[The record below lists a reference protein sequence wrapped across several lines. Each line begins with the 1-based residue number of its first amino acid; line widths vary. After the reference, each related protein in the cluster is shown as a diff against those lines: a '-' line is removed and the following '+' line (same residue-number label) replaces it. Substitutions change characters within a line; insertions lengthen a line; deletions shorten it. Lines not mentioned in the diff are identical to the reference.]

1 MPAGRPTK
9 YDPKMCEQLIEC
21 GKQGF
26 SVNEM
31 ASYIGI
37 HKDTLY
43 DWVKTNTDFSDS
55 LKIAVQESQT
65 WWENKGREA
74 TFNGKD
80 FNSTAYI
87 FQMKNRFREDYSDVN
102 KHEVKTDN
110 PLVIVTTQP
119 PDNDGNDKAN
129 G

>member
-1 MPAGRPTK
+1 
-9 YDPKMCEQLIEC
+9 MCEQLIEC

>member
-9 YDPKMCEQLIEC
+9 YEPQMCEQLIKC

-26 SVNEM
+26 SVVEM
-31 ASYIGI
+31 ACHIGI

-43 DWVKTNTDFSDS
+43 DWAKNNPEFSDS
-55 LKIAVQESQT
+55 LKIAMQHSQD
-65 WWENKGREA
+65 WWEKKGRAA
-74 TFNGKD
+74 TFGEIEG
-80 FNSTAYI
+80 FNPTAYI

-110 PLVIVTTQP
+110 PLVIVTTQQ
-119 PDNDGNDKAN
+119 PDGGKD
-129 G
+129 